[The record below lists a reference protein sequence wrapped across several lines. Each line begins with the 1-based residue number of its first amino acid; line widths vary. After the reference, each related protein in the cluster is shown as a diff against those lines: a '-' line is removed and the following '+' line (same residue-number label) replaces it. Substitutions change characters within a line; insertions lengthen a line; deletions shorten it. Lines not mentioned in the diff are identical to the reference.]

1 MEYEKRYLTELYRP
15 VAIANGATALR
26 LQPTGQQMLRM
37 SNQVKE
43 VLPNVP
49 LDAIRR
55 DLGKIQI
62 LALIQFLIYY
72 RICYMFSCIIVCKCI
87 IYLWSLDLQQEHGML
102 T

>member
-1 MEYEKRYLTELYRP
+1 MIDNLIFFFQMEYEKRYLAELYRP

-49 LDAIRR
+49 LEAIRR
-55 DLGKIQI
+55 DLGKEP
-62 LALIQFLIYY
+62 Y
-72 RICYMFSCIIVCKCI
+72 S
-87 IYLWSLDLQQEHGML
+87 H
-102 T
+102 